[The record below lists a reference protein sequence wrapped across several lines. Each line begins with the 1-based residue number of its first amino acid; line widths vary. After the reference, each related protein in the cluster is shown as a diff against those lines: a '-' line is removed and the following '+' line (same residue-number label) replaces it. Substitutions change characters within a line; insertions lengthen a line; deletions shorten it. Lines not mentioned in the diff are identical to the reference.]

1 MTGRLVVVS
10 NRIPTE
16 AEPAGGLVVA
26 LHECL
31 KAQGG
36 VWVGSAPDP
45 VDVPSRAL
53 TEMVAAGGPY
63 RRMTF
68 DITKA
73 ERAGFYLGYAN
84 GVLWPLFHRRTDL
97 IDVEDAHAEAYLA
110 VNARVARLIAAEL
123 RPDDMLWIH
132 DYHFLPLACELRGL
146 GVENRIGFFLHT
158 PFPQAADLP
167 ALPQRQE
174 FHDWIAAHDLVG
186 LQTERDVS
194 ALLEVFRTDPDTEV
208 LLNGRLRRR
217 GAQFQVGSFP
227 IGIDADEFAGL
238 ARDNAHADGLG
249 LGAGRKLVLG
259 VDRLDYS
266 KGLVN
271 RFEAFGAFL
280 DMADD
285 DDAAGAGAAG
295 YVGDRATFIQ
305 IAPPSRSDLDAYQD
319 IREELETMSGRV
331 NGTHAALDWTPIR
344 YICRSVPRPRI
355 AGLMRRADVCLVTP
369 LADGMNL
376 VAKEFVA
383 AQDPEDPGVLI
394 LSHFAGAAE
403 RMRAALRVN
412 PYDTGEMARAIRD
425 AVSMPR
431 DERRARHAELLD
443 GVRREGISWW
453 TGNFLARLRATR
465 ATEPEGACADGTG

>member
-1 MTGRLVVVS
+1 MSRRIVVIS

-26 LHECL
+26 LHQCL
-31 KAQGG
+31 KAEGG
-36 VWVGSAPDP
+36 VWIGSDPETVDTPSGTLADVG
-45 VDVPSRAL
+45 
-53 TEMVAAGGPY
+53 GGAY

-68 DITKA
+68 DVTEA
-73 ERAGFYLGYAN
+73 EREGYYLGYAN

-97 IDVEDAHAEAYLA
+97 IEVRPDHADTYLA
-110 VNARVARLIAAEL
+110 VNARVARLVAREL
-123 RPDDMLWIH
+123 EPNDLVWIH
-132 DYHFLPLACELRGL
+132 DYHFLPLACELRKL
-146 GVENRIGFFLHT
+146 GVGNRIGFFLHT

-167 ALPQRQE
+167 ALPERE
-174 FHDWIAAHDLVG
+174 AFHDWIAAHDLVG
-186 LQTERDVS
+186 LQTERDVA
-194 ALLEVFRTDPDTEV
+194 ALLEVFRSDPETEA
-208 LLNGRLRRR
+208 LLSGRMRRR
-217 GAQFQVGSFP
+217 NAVFSVGSFP
-227 IGIDADEFAGL
+227 IGIDAEEFEAT
-238 ARDNAHADGLG
+238 ARENAAEDGLG
-249 LGAGRKLVLG
+249 LGAGQKLILG

-271 RFEAFGAFL
+271 RFRAFGAYL
-280 DMADD
+280 NMRDVEEEAEN
-285 DDAAGAGAAG
+285 AAPGA
-295 YVGDRATFIQ
+295 RATFLQ
-305 IAPPSRSDLDAYQD
+305 IAPPSRSDLFAYRE

-331 NGTHAALDWTPIR
+331 NGTHARLDWTPIR
-344 YICRSVPRPRI
+344 YICRAVPRPRI

-412 PYDTGEMARAIRD
+412 PYDIAEMAGAIRN
-425 AVSMPR
+425 AVDMPLA
-431 DERRARHAELLD
+431 ERRARHAELLE

-453 TGNFLARLRATR
+453 TGNFLDRLEATR
-465 ATEPEGACADGTG
+465 PDRAGTADTQDEARTE

>member
-1 MTGRLVVVS
+1 MSARLVAVS

-36 VWVGSAPDP
+36 LWVGSAPDP
-45 VDVPSRAL
+45 VEVPTQAL
-53 TEMVAAGGPY
+53 TEMVEAGEGPY

-68 DITKA
+68 DITQA
-73 ERAGFYLGYAN
+73 EREGFYLGYAN

-97 IDVEDAHAEAYLA
+97 IDVDAAHAEAYRA
-110 VNARVARLIAAEL
+110 VNARVARLLADEL
-123 RPDDMLWIH
+123 RPDDMVWIH
-132 DYHFLPLACELRGL
+132 DYHFLPLACELREL

-167 ALPQRQE
+167 ALPEREE

-194 ALLEVFRTDPDTEV
+194 ALLELFRADPETEM
-208 LLNGRLRRR
+208 LLNGRMRRR
-217 GAQFQVGSFP
+217 GAQFAVGSFP
-227 IGIDADEFAGL
+227 IGIDADEFESL
-238 ARDNAHADGLG
+238 ARENAWDDGLG
-249 LGAGRKLVLG
+249 LGPGQKLVLG

-271 RFEAFGAFL
+271 RFEAFGAYL
-280 DMADD
+280 DLRE
-285 DDAAGAGAAG
+285 
-295 YVGDRATFIQ
+295 GDEARATFIQ
-305 IAPPSRSDLDAYQD
+305 IAPPSRSALFAYQE

-331 NGTHAALDWTPIR
+331 NGTHAELDWTPIR

-355 AGLMRRADVCLVTP
+355 AGLMRRADACLVTP

-383 AQDPEDPGVLI
+383 AQDPEDPGVLV

-403 RMRAALRVN
+403 QMQAALRVN
-412 PYDTGEMARAIRD
+412 PYDIGEMARAIRS
-425 AVSMPR
+425 AVTMSLE
-431 DERRARHAELLD
+431 ERRARHAELLD
-443 GVRREGISWW
+443 GVRREDVAWW
-453 TGNFLARLRATR
+453 TKNFLDRLAGARGGGALRA
-465 ATEPEGACADGTG
+465 AQG